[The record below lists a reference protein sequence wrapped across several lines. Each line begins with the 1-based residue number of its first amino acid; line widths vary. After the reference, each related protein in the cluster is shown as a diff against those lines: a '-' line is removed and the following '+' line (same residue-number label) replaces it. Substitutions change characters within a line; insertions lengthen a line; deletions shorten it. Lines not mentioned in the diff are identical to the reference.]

1 MRVGMCTAMCA
12 ERPVNLCAYICTDTC
27 MSRRVH
33 GLTSEL
39 EEMCVSDII
48 CTYTDACLYALASHV
63 RTKKKIEAGGMMAP
77 KDMIGAGLAKFKN
90 ARDDSSSGGG
100 DSDEWSDSD

>member
-1 MRVGMCTAMCA
+1 MRV
-12 ERPVNLCAYICTDTC
+12 PVRVRVRVRVRVSLCLSACVL
-27 MSRRVH
+27 MSPR
-33 GLTSEL
+33 EL
-39 EEMCVSDII
+39 AP
-48 CTYTDACLYALASHV
+48 THTPHPYALASHV